1 MLLCQRHVVQRCRD
15 IGKSQF
21 KVQDT
26 FKRMASWLT
35 MVKKYR
41 EEALPKKQ
49 TITIRFENLSLVLK
63 KVKFRWQ

>member
-1 MLLCQRHVVQRCRD
+1 
-15 IGKSQF
+15 
-21 KVQDT
+21 
-26 FKRMASWLT
+26 

-41 EEALPKKQ
+41 EEALPKEQ

>member
-1 MLLCQRHVVQRCRD
+1 
-15 IGKSQF
+15 
-21 KVQDT
+21 
-26 FKRMASWLT
+26 

-63 KVKFRWQ
+63 KVKFRWHERES